1 MSQLNEAFRGEIF
14 DRIIDLPD
22 YRLKEILNYIK
33 FLGSKNEETEDPILS
48 VAGCLSGKSLT
59 ANEVE
64 EYLYGNIRNDA

>member
-1 MSQLNEAFRGEIF
+1 MGNAFQKMINKMTF
-14 DRIIDLPD
+14 
-22 YRLKEILNYIK
+22 YIK

-64 EYLYGNIRNDA
+64 EYLYGNIRNDAC